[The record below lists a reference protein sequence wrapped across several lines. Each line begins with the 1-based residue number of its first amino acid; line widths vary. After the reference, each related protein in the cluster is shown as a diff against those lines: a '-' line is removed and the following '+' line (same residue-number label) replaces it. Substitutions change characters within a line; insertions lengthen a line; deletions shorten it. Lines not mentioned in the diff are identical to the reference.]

1 MTRDEFL
8 RALEEALM
16 IDGGTLRPGLALT
29 EVPEWDS
36 LAVVEL
42 QGIADQELETELQ
55 PEQIGGCQTVDD
67 LIALIADKLAD

>member
-16 IDGGTLRPGLALT
+16 IDPGTMQNGMAL
-29 EVPEWDS
+29 VDIPEWDS

-42 QGIADQELETELQ
+42 QGIADEALQTELQ
-55 PEQIGGCQTVDD
+55 PEQIGTCETVDD
-67 LIALIADKLAD
+67 LVALVAAKLSD

>member
-16 IDGGTLRPGLALT
+16 IDPGTLQEGLALAD
-29 EVPEWDS
+29 VPEWDS

-42 QGIADQELETELQ
+42 QGIADEALQTELQ
-55 PEQIGGCQTVDD
+55 PEQIGGCDTVDD
-67 LIALIADKLAD
+67 LVALVADKLSG